1 MPQPVRRP
9 SRRSFWTLLLLFGG
23 MLACMLLA
31 GELVYHR
38 ALRGEAESVQR
49 QLSLYAQALGQRI
62 DRYRTLP
69 EVLALDAQLRAALTH
84 PLSPAEV
91 DALNRKLEQANGA
104 SQSSTLTLID
114 RHGTALA
121 ASNWRE
127 TRSNVGVDY
136 SFRPYV
142 QQALSR
148 GSGRFYGI
156 GLTTGLPGYFLS
168 QAILDEQN
176 AVAGLVVIKIALLE
190 LEREWLQ
197 TPDVV
202 MASDEHG
209 VVFLASQ
216 PDWRYRLLSPLSP
229 ADEADLAATRQYIDQ
244 ELHPMRYRVRQ
255 GLEQGSR
262 LVQMQEPALPGTTL
276 WQTLPLPGSDWQLHL
291 LHDTQASTVASRWAA
306 AAAAGGWLALGMLV
320 LFVRQRRRLAALRL
334 RSRLEL
340 ARTPSSL
347 SCAPPTSTWWRGARA
362 TWSCSAFPPNCCARA
377 SP

>member
-306 AAAAGGWLALGMLV
+306 AAAGRRRPLRAAGWPWACWCCSCASAGGWPRCAC
-320 LFVRQRRRLAALRL
+320 AAAWSWRPCCASMP
-334 RSRLEL
+334 R
-340 ARTPSSL
+340 
-347 SCAPPTSTWWRGARA
+347 SCARPRTASSRPRARPTRA
-362 TWSCSAFPPNCCARA
+362 
-377 SP
+377 